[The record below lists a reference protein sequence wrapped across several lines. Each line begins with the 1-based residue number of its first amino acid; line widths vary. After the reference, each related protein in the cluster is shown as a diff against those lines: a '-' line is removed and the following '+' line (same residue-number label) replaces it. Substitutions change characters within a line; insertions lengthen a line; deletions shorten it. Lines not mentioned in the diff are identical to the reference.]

1 MSLFDWFANRRKSA
15 PIGQNLRERD
25 IPDGLW
31 HKCESCAAMT
41 YVKDLRTNQMV
52 CPQCDHHMQV
62 SAPERIE
69 QLIEAGSWQE
79 LDPNIHS
86 CDPLGFVDRKPY
98 RDRLK
103 EYRQKTDLVD
113 AVITG
118 TGKLAGYEIALGVMD
133 FRFMGASMGSAV
145 GERITRLIEAATA
158 RHLPVILICASGGA
172 RMQEGVL
179 SLMQMA
185 KTSAALERHRQAR
198 LLYIPVLTHP
208 TTGGV
213 TASFAMLGDLIL
225 AEPKSLIGF
234 TGKRVIEQTIR
245 QKLPDEFQ
253 TAEYL
258 LAHGFVDAVVPRT
271 QLKQTLSTILSFHV
285 DGIGSQLYKLSEQP
299 LEKPLAQARTINK
312 PVDRTDVAPKLPNGQ
327 AEISTLAPDNVPD
340 STPDNAPATSKH
352 APTIKTAKVIST
364 PIKPIRLADR
374 DHSNQEDAAPT
385 DVANLDTS
393 AADSASTTHTNGTSA

>member
-15 PIGQNLRERD
+15 PIGQNSRERE

-31 HKCESCAAMT
+31 HKCESCSTMT
-41 YVKDLRTNQMV
+41 YVKDLQLNQMV
-52 CPQCDHHMQV
+52 CPQCNHHMRV

-69 QLIEAGSWQE
+69 QLIDEGSWQE
-79 LDPNIHS
+79 LDRTVHS
-86 CDPLGFVDRKPY
+86 CDPLEFVDRKPY

-113 AVITG
+113 AIITG
-118 TGKLAGYEIALGVMD
+118 IGKLSGYELALGVMD

-145 GERITRLIEAATA
+145 GEKITRLIETATD

-172 RMQEGVL
+172 RMQEGIL

-185 KTSAALERHRQAR
+185 KTSAALDRHRQTR

-225 AEPKSLIGF
+225 AEPKALIGF

-253 TAEYL
+253 SAEYL
-258 LAHGFVDAVVPRT
+258 LEHGFVDAVVPRT
-271 QLKQTLSTILSFHV
+271 QLKQTLTTIIGLHV
-285 DGIGSQLYKLSEQP
+285 DGIGSQLYQP
-299 LEKPLAQARTINK
+299 PQPQTQAI
-312 PVDRTDVAPKLPNGQ
+312 TDNTKSLTNGQ
-327 AEISTLAPDNVPD
+327 ANPAERSAITNDN
-340 STPDNAPATSKH
+340 
-352 APTIKTAKVIST
+352 
-364 PIKPIRLADR
+364 
-374 DHSNQEDAAPT
+374 DHHGQSNQSAAPT
-385 DVANLDTS
+385 QPIPTETLDLLDPLDPPIPQDEAPPDVASLGS
-393 AADSASTTHTNGTSA
+393 AAADAASTKHTNGTSA